1 MKKQKPSKP
10 KIKDVFKKGLIF
22 PPAEDNLPLIALS
35 RPHAY
40 VTIARLMGL
49 VFRYV
54 KLYAIYA
61 YHSIRR

>member
-1 MKKQKPSKP
+1 MKKEKPPKP
-10 KIKDVFKKGLIF
+10 KIKDIFKREFVF
-22 PPAEDNLPLIALS
+22 PPAEDNLPLITLS
-35 RPHAY
+35 RPHGY